1 MTKYDRDYLAAMI
14 QLHLVGYE
22 EVNQRTGKEVRSL
35 PGVTFRTDLEAD
47 GFPLLSLRKLP
58 MSFIPEV
65 MWMLSG
71 SKRSA
76 WLSRHTKI
84 WDAFADD
91 EGIIEAAYGHRW
103 RYHFDVDQ
111 LEFAIMK
118 LRMDPSTRHA
128 VVVMWDPKEDVTTP
142 RKNVPCPVMFTLM
155 VMGGRLHLHLVIR
168 SNDMVL
174 GHPTD
179 VAGYA
184 LLTHILA
191 QHLGVKPGVLTVS
204 ISNAHYYLDQQDAVN
219 ELMSRNTE
227 TRKVVLTL
235 PENAYRRSMELDDSL
250 IKEIKDG
257 ITEYK
262 PGPAIKN
269 IPIAL

>member
-1 MTKYDRDYLAAMI
+1 MTRYDRQYQEVLFKLEAMGH
-14 QLHLVGYE
+14 QE
-22 EVNQRTGKEVRSL
+22 TNERTGKETCSL
-35 PGVTFRTDLEAD
+35 PGVTFRIDLEED
-47 GFPLLSLRKLP
+47 GFPLLSLRKMPL
-58 MSFIPEV
+58 SFIPEV

-91 EGIIEAAYGHRW
+91 EGIISAAYGHRW
-103 RYHFDVDQ
+103 RHHFGVDQ
-111 LEFAIMK
+111 LEYAVTK

-128 VVVMWDPKEDVTTP
+128 VVMIWDPAEDVTKP
-142 RKNVPCPVMFTLM
+142 QRNVPCPVMFTLM
-155 VMGGRLHLHLVIR
+155 VMGGKLHMHLVIR

-191 QHLGVKPGVLTVS
+191 QHMGLRPGIMTVS
-204 ISNAHYYLDQQDAVN
+204 ISNAHFYADQRDVVRELLDRQG
-219 ELMSRNTE
+219 LCK
-227 TRKVVLTL
+227 KVKLRL
-235 PENAYRRSMELDDSL
+235 PKDAYRRAMELDDSL

-257 ITEYK
+257 IEGYA
-262 PGPAIKN
+262 PEPAIKN